1 MQTYV
6 VSRPGI
12 ADGAATLDAALTRL
26 RAFEEQAPSLR
37 ARWMHSYA
45 LSRADGR
52 FGLACVFQADSVQT
66 LQRHAGLTALPAE
79 EILPVAA
86 TVLVRPFAP
95 TKVYRI
101 RRRAFWK
108 TKSDLEQSAAIARRI
123 GDEDMP
129 REVSWLHTYAVH
141 ERDGSLGTV
150 CIYQATSPEALRE
163 HATRVGMPAD
173 EITPVLG
180 RVVFREE
187 PAPQPPFPRSAIL
200 A

>member
-12 ADGAATLDAALTRL
+12 ADGAAALDAALMRL
-26 RAFEEQAPSLR
+26 RAFEEEPHALQ

-45 LSRADGR
+45 LRQADGR

-66 LQRHAGLTALPAE
+66 LERHAGLTELPAQ

-86 TVLVRPFAP
+86 TVPVRPFAP
-95 TKVYRI
+95 TMVYLI
-101 RRRAFWK
+101 RRRASWK
-108 TKSDLEQSAAIARRI
+108 TAAELSQSAAISRRV

-129 REVSWLHTYAVH
+129 RQVRWLRTYAVH
-141 ERDGSLGTV
+141 EHDGSLGTV
-150 CIYQATSPEALRE
+150 CVYQAVSPEALRE
-163 HATRVGMPAD
+163 HAARVGMPAD

-180 RVVFREE
+180 RIVFRED
-187 PAPQPPFPRSAIL
+187 PTPQPIPHRAV
-200 A
+200 AV

>member
-12 ADGAATLDAALTRL
+12 ADGAVALDAALTRL
-26 RAFEEQAPSLR
+26 RAFEEQSHALQ
-37 ARWMHSYA
+37 ARWMHSYV
-45 LSRADGR
+45 LRQPDGR
-52 FGLACVFQADSVQT
+52 FGLACVFQADGVQT
-66 LQRHAGLTALPAE
+66 LQRHAGLTALPAQ

-95 TKVYRI
+95 TMVYLI
-101 RRRAFWK
+101 RRRAYWK
-108 TKSDLEQSAAIARRI
+108 TAAELDQSAAAARRI

-129 REVSWLHTYAVH
+129 RQVSWLRTYAVH
-141 ERDGSLGTV
+141 EHDGSLGTV
-150 CIYQATSPEALRE
+150 CIYQAVSPEALRE
-163 HATRVGMPAD
+163 HAARVGMPAD

-180 RVVFREE
+180 RIVFRED
-187 PAPQPPFPRSAIL
+187 PAPKPIHHSAVP